1 MRRLFALPVVLV
13 AGLLVTI
20 GLAVPASAHTSLV
33 GIDPAEG
40 STVAAGDAI
49 TLSFSE
55 ALLTIG
61 AEVTVTDS
69 AGVATKLEVTFPT
82 TTSAQ
87 VVLPAVAGGNLTAAW
102 RVVAG
107 DGHPV
112 EGTLA
117 YVADAPVKTSPP
129 SSVSS
134 SPNPTASAGGGTS
147 PAASAPPGSETLSSA
162 TPSAAPPASTGGSS
176 GANVAALMLVFGGA
190 LLAAIIAI
198 IAAKRRR

>member
-1 MRRLFALPVVLV
+1 VRRLFALTLVLLSGV
-13 AGLLVTI
+13 LLTI

-33 GIDPAEG
+33 GIDPVEG
-40 STVAAGDAI
+40 STVAAGGAI

-61 AEVTVTDS
+61 AEVTVTDAS
-69 AGVATKLEVTFPT
+69 GVVTKLDVTFPT

-87 VVLPAVAGGNLTAAW
+87 VVLPSVSAGNLTVAW

-117 YVADAPVKTSPP
+117 YVADAPAKTSP
-129 SSVSS
+129 SS
-134 SPNPTASAGGGTS
+134 SNSATPGPTASAGAV
-147 PAASAPPGSETLSSA
+147 PPPLIASAPPSSA
-162 TPSAAPPASTGGSS
+162 TPSAAPSANQSGSS
-176 GANVAALMLVFGGA
+176 GFNNVALWIAIF
-190 LLAAIIAI
+190 AAILASSIAI

>member
-1 MRRLFALPVVLV
+1 VTGLIV
-13 AGLLVTI
+13 AI

-40 STVAAGDAI
+40 STVAAGDSV

-61 AEVTVTDS
+61 AEATVTDS
-69 AGVATKLEVTFPT
+69 AGVATKLDVTFPKP
-82 TTSAQ
+82 TSAQ
-87 VVLPAVAGGNLTAAW
+87 VTLPSVAGGKLTLAW

-117 YVADAPVKTSPP
+117 YVADVPPTSAAPSAGTQTSPSA
-129 SSVSS
+129 SSASG
-134 SPNPTASAGGGTS
+134 SPASAGATPLPTASAT
-147 PAASAPPGSETLSSA
+147 PILA
-162 TPSAAPPASTGGSS
+162 TPSAAPSTGQSGSS
-176 GANVAALMLVFGGA
+176 GFNNVALWAALF
-190 LLAAIIAI
+190 AAILASSIAI
-198 IAAKRRR
+198 VAAKRRR

>member
-1 MRRLFALPVVLV
+1 VRRLVALPVVLV
-13 AGLLVTI
+13 SGLLFTI

-33 GIDPAEG
+33 GIDPVEG
-40 STVAAGDAI
+40 STVAAGGAI

-61 AEVTVTDS
+61 AEESVTDAS
-69 AGVATKLEVTFPT
+69 GVVTKLDVTFPT

-87 VVLPAVAGGNLTAAW
+87 VVLPSMSAGNLTLAW

-117 YVADAPVKTSPP
+117 YVADAPAKTSPS
-129 SSVSS
+129 SSVAAT
-134 SPNPTASAGGGTS
+134 PGPTASAGWGTS
-147 PAASAPPGSETLSSA
+147 PAASAPPSSA
-162 TPSAAPPASTGGSS
+162 TPSAAPSTSKGGPS
-176 GANVAALMLVFGGA
+176 GFNNVALWIAIF
-190 LLAAIIAI
+190 AAILASNIAI